1 MQFKRH
7 SPTSWLLNFLMVMAF
22 IFLAVGGCATRD
34 KPPVEAKCP
43 ADIEWHVAPQAQ
55 ITRFECAMGTHEKE
69 IALIFEVG
77 IKNVTDKA
85 LQYVLNIFL
94 ENMHEGSGSLIP
106 VEGNPPVLEPGKVET
121 VTVPFIKT
129 SEMPKK
135 VMVVV
140 KTMQD

>member
-1 MQFKRH
+1 MLEFKSRPLA
-7 SPTSWLLNFLMVMAF
+7 SCLPILLMLMAF
-22 IFLAVGGCATRD
+22 LFFSVGCATKG

-43 ADIEWHVAPQAQ
+43 TGIEWHVAPQAQ

-69 IALIFEVG
+69 IALIFKVG
-77 IKNVTDKA
+77 IKNVTDKP

-94 ENMHEGSGSLIP
+94 EDMHEGSGSLIP
-106 VEGNPPVLEPGKVET
+106 VEGNPPDLEPGKVET

-129 SEMPKK
+129 AEMPRK

-140 KTMQD
+140 KTIQD